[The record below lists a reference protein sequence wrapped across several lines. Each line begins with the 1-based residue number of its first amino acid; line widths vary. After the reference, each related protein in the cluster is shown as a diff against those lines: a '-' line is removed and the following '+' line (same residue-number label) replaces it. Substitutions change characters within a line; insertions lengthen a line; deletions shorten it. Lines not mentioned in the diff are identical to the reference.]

1 MVLNAVIIFKVAADQ
16 IKTFIRSLPFTPDVA
31 NMMTILEKQSAEIII
46 ISDSNSV
53 FISELLD
60 CAGLKKYIRKV
71 FTNPAYFDE
80 VIKLC
85 R

>member
-1 MVLNAVIIFKVAADQ
+1 MVLIAVIIFKVTADQ

-31 NMMTILEKQSAEIII
+31 KMMTILEKQSAEIVI

-60 CAGLKKYIRKV
+60 CAGLDKYITKSIHQ
-71 FTNPAYFDE
+71 PC
-80 VIKLC
+80 LL
-85 R
+85 